1 MAAGAFPLAAGRL
14 RASRFGAQGLARLP
28 LSFSFPLPRPT
39 CTLRPYL
46 PHLPYLPYDDQVGVV
61 LTPIIQN
68 QPIALE
74 ALREKMLAVDGNG
87 ELYQFLALIRLR
99 DGTPLRDAHGRVTSH
114 LSGLFFRT
122 TRLIAEYG
130 LRLVFVFDGA
140 PPSRKAATL
149 EKRREIKRQFEREHA
164 EALARGDLAE
174 AYSKA
179 TMTSRLTREMV
190 GEAREL
196 LRLLGLPTVQAPA
209 EGEAQAA
216 HMAQKPDVWA
226 AASKDYDTLMF
237 GAPRLVRFLTISG
250 KEFLPSAG
258 TFRPIVPE
266 IIELQRQL
274 DAWQIT
280 RTQLVDLAILIG
292 TDFNEGVRGI
302 GPKKALRLVQA
313 HGRIED
319 MPADIR
325 DAVGD
330 PSEVRDIYLHPA
342 VTDEYSMQ
350 FGQPDVDGVIRFLC
364 DERLF
369 SRERVTAALER
380 AFPPNGGAETAARLP
395 F

>member
-1 MAAGAFPLAAGRL
+1 M
-14 RASRFGAQGLARLP
+14 
-28 LSFSFPLPRPT
+28 
-39 CTLRPYL
+39 
-46 PHLPYLPYDDQVGVV
+46 GVV

-68 QPIALE
+68 EPIALG
-74 ALREKMLAVDGNG
+74 ALRGKVLAVDGNG

-122 TRLIAEYG
+122 TRLIADHA
-130 LRLVFVFDGA
+130 LRPVFVFDGT
-140 PPSRKAATL
+140 PPPRKAATL
-149 EKRREIKRQFEREHA
+149 EKRRAVKRQFEREHA

-190 GEAREL
+190 NEAREL
-196 LRLLGLPTVQAPA
+196 LRLLGLPTLQAPA

-216 HMAQKPDVWA
+216 HMAATQAVWA
-226 AASKDYDTLMF
+226 AASKDYDTLLF
-237 GAPRLVRFLTISG
+237 GAPRLVRFITISG
-250 KEFLPSAG
+250 KEFLPSQG
-258 TFRPIVPE
+258 MFRPIVPE
-266 IIELQRQL
+266 IIGLQPHL
-274 DAWQIT
+274 DAWHLT
-280 RTQLVDLAILIG
+280 RAQLIDLAILVG
-292 TDFNEGVRGI
+292 TDFNAGVKGI
-302 GPKKALRLVQA
+302 GPKKALRLVQT

-319 MPADIR
+319 MPAEVR

-342 VTDEYSMQ
+342 VTDDYAIQ
-350 FGQPDVDGVIRFLC
+350 FGEPDVDGVIKFLC
-364 DERLF
+364 EERIF

-380 AFPPNGGAETAARLP
+380 AFPPGDGPEQPALL